1 MTLTLTS
8 VAEATVSLLDRLLA
22 HKPLE
27 NVSIRLWDGTL
38 WPDDRPRAATVVLN
52 HPGSLRRMLAPG
64 HAKGLGEAFVRGDFE
79 VEGDIEQTV
88 ELALALEHRP
98 SGWLEALTNYY
109 RLHQLPAVPL
119 PLTEEKRGA
128 DRGHG
133 VLHSPGRDRAAVKFH
148 YDVSNDFYGLWLD
161 PEMAYSCAYFVTP
174 ETPLA
179 EAQLA
184 KFRLLCRKLRLRP
197 GQRLLDIGCGWGGL
211 ACHAART
218 CGVEVTG
225 ITLSLPQAKAAAAR
239 AREAQLDQRVRIELR
254 DYREVRKPGDGF
266 DAIVSVG
273 MAEHVGRDRLAEY
286 FKTVHGLLKP
296 GGVFLNHAIGEG
308 RQANRFRGPSFVDV
322 HVFPDSDIPPIPLVL
337 RAAET
342 AGFEVRD
349 VENLR
354 EHYML
359 TLRHW
364 VHRLEGAHE
373 KARELVSEETYRVW
387 RLYMAAAA
395 HGFAHGDLAVY
406 QTLLAKA
413 GPDGDA
419 SLPLTRRDWYAD

>member
-1 MTLTLTS
+1 MSATATS
-8 VAEATVSLLDRLLA
+8 VAGATVGLLDRLLA
-22 HKPLE
+22 HTPLQ

-38 WPDDRPRAATVVLN
+38 WPDDRRRAATVVLK
-52 HPGSLRRMLAPG
+52 HPGALRSMLAPG
-64 HAKGLGEAFVRGDFE
+64 HAKGLGEAYVHGDFD
-79 VEGDIEQTV
+79 VEGDIEQAV

-109 RLHQLPAVPL
+109 QLHRLPAVPR
-119 PLTEEKRGA
+119 PLTDRARSTGHRTGA
-128 DRGHG
+128 
-133 VLHSPGRDRAAVKFH
+133 LHSPERDRAAVAFH
-148 YDVSNDFYGLWLD
+148 YDVSDDFYRLWLD
-161 PEMAYSCAYFVTP
+161 PEMVYSCAYFETA

-179 EAQLA
+179 DAQLA
-184 KFRLLCRKLRLRP
+184 KLRLLCRKLRLRP

-239 AREAQLDQRVRIELR
+239 AREAQLDHRVRIELR
-254 DYREVRKPGDGF
+254 DYREVRKPDDGF

-273 MAEHVGRDRLAEY
+273 MAEHVGRDQLAAY
-286 FKTVHGLLKP
+286 FATVRDLLKP

-308 RQANRFRGPSFVDV
+308 RQADRFRGPSFVDA

-337 RAAET
+337 QAAEA
-342 AGFEVRD
+342 AGLEVRD

-354 EHYML
+354 EHYVL
-359 TLRHW
+359 TLRAW
-364 VHRLEGAHE
+364 VRRLET
-373 KARELVSEETYRVW
+373 ARAQARALVGEETYRVW
-387 RLYMAAAA
+387 RLYMATAA

-406 QTLLAKA
+406 QTLLSKT
-413 GPDGDA
+413 GPDGRTG
-419 SLPLTRRDWYAD
+419 LPLTREDWYAD